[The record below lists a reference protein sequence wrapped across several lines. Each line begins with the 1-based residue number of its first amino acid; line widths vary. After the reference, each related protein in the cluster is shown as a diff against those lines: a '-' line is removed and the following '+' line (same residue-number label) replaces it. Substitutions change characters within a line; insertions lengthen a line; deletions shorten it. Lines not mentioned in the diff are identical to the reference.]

1 VNRSTEAVEL
11 RDRASAVPAV
21 DAPRSE
27 AFQRLVDEHLDR
39 AYGLARAILRDA
51 TEAEDATHDAFVRAW
66 RSWPSLRDPARFE
79 AWFDR
84 IVINTCR
91 SRLRGSQRR
100 PTDISDEIV
109 IASGDPFG
117 HSEDRDVIGA
127 AIAGLSPDH
136 RIVVA
141 LRFYR
146 DLPIESIAAR
156 LGIPAGT
163 VRSRLHY
170 ALRQLHDAIE
180 APATKGAIR

>member
-1 VNRSTEAVEL
+1 MNRSTDIAEL
-11 RDRASAVPAV
+11 RDRPAAVAGV
-21 DAPRSE
+21 DAGRSL
-27 AFQRLVDEHLDR
+27 AFPRLVDEHLDR

-51 TEAEDATHDAFVRAW
+51 AEAEDATHDAFVRAW

-91 SRLRGSQRR
+91 TRMRSPHRR

-109 IASGDPFG
+109 VASGDPFG
-117 HSEDRDVIGA
+117 HTEDRDMIGT
-127 AIAGLSPDH
+127 AIADLSPDH

-146 DLPIESIAAR
+146 DLPIEAIAAR

-170 ALRQLHDAIE
+170 ALRQLHDAID
-180 APATKGAIR
+180 APVAKGSIR

>member
-1 VNRSTEAVEL
+1 VNRSTEVAEL
-11 RDRASAVPAV
+11 GDRPLPLAGA
-21 DAPRSE
+21 DAGRSL

-39 AYGLARAILRDA
+39 AYGLARAILRDS

-66 RSWPSLRDPARFE
+66 RGWPSLRDPARFQ

-91 SRLRGSQRR
+91 TRMRRQHRR

-117 HSEDRDVIGA
+117 HTEDRDMIEA
-127 AIAGLSPDH
+127 AIADLSPDH

-146 DLPIESIAAR
+146 DLPIEAIAAR

-170 ALRQLHDAIE
+170 ALRQLHDAID
-180 APATKGAIR
+180 APVAKGSNR